1 MVKFD
6 RCEIWVGPTFKII
19 VTNNPFDSRLPPFR
33 GKGSNIMVLRQRL
46 TAMGW
51 VGLVFF
57 FQGPLLYWF
66 KFLSGLIGVSF
77 GGVLPILVS
86 CMMVAMFVF
95 SLPMLLLGR
104 EWVIIKE

>member
-1 MVKFD
+1 MPD
-6 RCEIWVGPTFKII
+6 RHIQMWAVPTFKIV
-19 VTNNPFDSRLPPFR
+19 VTNSSFDNMLPPFR

-46 TAMGW
+46 TVMGW

-86 CMMVAMFVF
+86 CMMVAMSVF

>member
-1 MVKFD
+1 
-6 RCEIWVGPTFKII
+6 
-19 VTNNPFDSRLPPFR
+19 
-33 GKGSNIMVLRQRL
+33 MVLRQRL

-57 FQGPLLYWF
+57 FLGPIIFIQRFFLALLGVVMVGLLPDIIIAITVGCG
-66 KFLSGLIGVSF
+66 FL
-77 GGVLPILVS
+77 
-86 CMMVAMFVF
+86 